1 MCLDWFYYIIIAC
14 NVAHQLNPLLWQGI
28 LRLFFISAL
37 YCTTLGEIINDSDEP
52 IERLGNKGS
61 AWGIICGF
69 SELQIYFGDNRF
81 SETLKVLICK
91 DIKGFEAS
99 RNLFI

>member
-1 MCLDWFYYIIIAC
+1 M
-14 NVAHQLNPLLWQGI
+14 
-28 LRLFFISAL
+28 
-37 YCTTLGEIINDSDEP
+37 TLGEIINDSDEP
-52 IERLGNKGS
+52 IGRLGNKGS
-61 AWGIICGF
+61 VWGIICDF

-91 DIKGFEAS
+91 YIKGFEAS